1 MTRRAGIHD
10 TANQRCYGRAMIRK
24 LLISAH
30 ISALALA
37 LAIPLQAP
45 LHAQGPIST
54 VERGRYVCELPAEV
68 AGVVALEQP
77 AESFEIAGASRYR
90 SPQGNGTYLR
100 RGDRMMMT
108 SGPRNGMEYVVLSN
122 SMLRK
127 IENGEPGRLR
137 CFWRGR

>member
-1 MTRRAGIHD
+1 
-10 TANQRCYGRAMIRK
+10 MIRK
-24 LLISAH
+24 LLITTLS
-30 ISALALA
+30 LALA
-37 LAIPLQAP
+37 VPLQAA
-45 LHAQGPIST
+45 LHAQGPIGT
-54 VERGRYVCELPAEV
+54 VERGHYACELPSTV
-68 AGVVALEQP
+68 PGVVALAQP
-77 AESFEIAGASRYR
+77 DESFEIAGASRYR